1 MKLAI
6 LSAGKGTRLK
16 SKTDF
21 LPKCLV
27 EVNKKPI
34 IEYMKNFINKFKKI
48 IIVTG
53 YKDHLIK
60 KKFRKNKKIL
70 FIKNKQF
77 SKTNMVH
84 SLFKIKKKH
93 IKNEDLVVCYSD
105 IIFDPKIHNKL
116 TIKKNLLPINK
127 LWKKS
132 WKQRMKSHLIKK
144 DAEDLKIGKNN
155 KVLMIGN
162 KIKNRLPKYQFM
174 GIVKILNKD
183 FFKLSKF
190 YGKIDNNKIDFTSFI
205 NEAINQKIII
215 LNYIICSNY
224 WMEIDNQK
232 DLKVAENFLS
242 KKFSKKKKLIF

>member
-1 MKLAI
+1 
-6 LSAGKGTRLK
+6 
-16 SKTDF
+16 
-21 LPKCLV
+21 
-27 EVNKKPI
+27 
-34 IEYMKNFINKFKKI
+34 
-48 IIVTG
+48 
-53 YKDHLIK
+53 
-60 KKFRKNKKIL
+60 
-70 FIKNKQF
+70 
-77 SKTNMVH
+77 
-84 SLFKIKKKH
+84 
-93 IKNEDLVVCYSD
+93 
-105 IIFDPKIHNKL
+105 
-116 TIKKNLLPINK
+116 
-127 LWKKS
+127 
-132 WKQRMKSHLIKK
+132 MKSHLIKK

-190 YGKIDNNKIDFTSFI
+190 YRKIDNNKIDFTSFI

-242 KKFSKKKKLIF
+242 KKLSKKRNLFFNN

>member
-190 YGKIDNNKIDFTSFI
+190 YRKIDNNKIDFTSFI

-242 KKFSKKKKLIF
+242 KKLSKKKKSIF

>member
-1 MKLAI
+1 
-6 LSAGKGTRLK
+6 
-16 SKTDF
+16 
-21 LPKCLV
+21 
-27 EVNKKPI
+27 
-34 IEYMKNFINKFKKI
+34 
-48 IIVTG
+48 
-53 YKDHLIK
+53 
-60 KKFRKNKKIL
+60 
-70 FIKNKQF
+70 
-77 SKTNMVH
+77 
-84 SLFKIKKKH
+84 
-93 IKNEDLVVCYSD
+93 
-105 IIFDPKIHNKL
+105 
-116 TIKKNLLPINK
+116 
-127 LWKKS
+127 
-132 WKQRMKSHLIKK
+132 MKSHLIKK

-190 YGKIDNNKIDFTSFI
+190 YRKIDNNKIDFTSFI

-242 KKFSKKKKLIF
+242 KELSK